1 MKVSLQNIEET
12 YKQFDTDKNMIQF
25 TRTKI
30 SFIFM
35 LASILFFGCKNEED
49 TILATSE
56 EIKTTLSNAD
66 IESGKNVRDFYN
78 NREYAAAWNNEEFR
92 NSFLSELKKAD
103 EEGLSSSNYQVEKL
117 QNSLKKVNELNEKER
132 VKLELTLTE
141 AFFDY
146 AHDLYYGKTN
156 PTKMYEIWGLQ
167 RKEINFSEA
176 LNRAVENNS
185 ITSVL
190 EELKPQTEIY
200 KDLKKSLAEYRHKL
214 EKEKSFQKIAEGD
227 AIEPGDKD
235 PRIPE
240 IAARLKQLGIL
251 NEKYISQDS
260 LYNEEL
266 QAAVKV
272 FQKHKILATDQIIG
286 NSTIEQL
293 NMGPQD
299 RYNQILVNLE
309 RWRWFPRD
317 FGSHYILINIPNYE
331 LDVIENGKIVRVHNV
346 IAGDKTHHTPIF
358 SDSIQYIVLNPQWHI
373 PSSIASREI
382 IPSARK
388 NSNYLSSRNIY
399 VTNSEGKRIDPS
411 KINWKNAE
419 SYSFTQGSGAGN
431 ALGHVKIIY
440 PNKYAIYLHDTP
452 AKAIFEQ
459 NSRAESHGCVRVE
472 DALKLAAYL
481 LSDQKDWDMEKIQE
495 TIASGK
501 TVKIKVT
508 QPVKVYH
515 LYWTAWRE
523 NGESV
528 FANDVYNLDDG
539 IYEALSR

>member
-1 MKVSLQNIEET
+1 
-12 YKQFDTDKNMIQF
+12 MILS
-25 TRTKI
+25 TRTKTR
-30 SFIFM
+30 FIFI
-35 LASILFFGCKNEED
+35 LAGTFLFGCKNEED
-49 TILATSE
+49 SILATSE
-56 EIKTTLSNAD
+56 EIKTTLSSTD
-66 IESGKNVRDFYN
+66 FKMEKRLQDFYG
-78 NREYAAAWNNEEFR
+78 NRDYTAAWNNEELR
-92 NSFLSELKKAD
+92 NSFVLELKNAN
-103 EEGLSSSNYQVEKL
+103 EEGLFSSDYQIEKL
-117 QNSLKKVNELNEKER
+117 QHSLKKLNELTKKER
-132 VKLELTLTE
+132 VKLEFTLTE

-167 RKEINFSEA
+167 RQEIDFSEA
-176 LNRAVENNS
+176 LNRAIENNS
-185 ITSVL
+185 ISSVL
-190 EELKPQTEIY
+190 EELKPQNEIY
-200 KDLKKSLAEYRHKL
+200 KELKKSLAEYSHKI
-214 EKEKSFQKIAEGD
+214 KNEKSLEKIAEGD
-227 AIEPGDKD
+227 AIEPGEKD
-235 PRIPE
+235 PRIPK
-240 IAARLKQLGIL
+240 IAARLKEIGVLDE
-251 NEKYISQDS
+251 NYNTQDS
-260 LYNEEL
+260 VYDEKLP
-266 QAAVKV
+266 AAVKI
-272 FQKHKILATDQIIG
+272 FQKHKVLATDKVIG

-293 NMGPQD
+293 NKGPRD
-299 RYNQILVNLE
+299 RYRQILVNLE

-317 FGSHYILINIPNYE
+317 FGANYILINIPNYE

-373 PSSIASREI
+373 PSSIASAEI
-382 IPSARK
+382 IPAARK
-388 NSNYLSSRNIY
+388 NANYLSSRNIY

-419 SYSFTQGSGAGN
+419 SYSFTQGAGAGN

-472 DALKLAAYL
+472 DALQLAAYL
-481 LSDQKDWDMEKIQE
+481 LSDQKEWDMEKIQE

-508 QPVKVYH
+508 RPVKVYH

-523 NGESV
+523 NGETV

-539 IYEALSR
+539 IYDALSR